1 MPWRKTG
8 TMNLEDLKDPKLQE
22 QLKAAKTPEEMLAL
36 AKQEGV
42 ELSDEQ
48 IEAISGGSI
57 WEDDYSCD
65 TYRYY

>member
-1 MPWRKTG
+1 MDISEKA
-8 TMNLEDLKDPKLQE
+8 LEGLDETTRAQVQSCESATDLV
-22 QLKAAKTPEEMLAL
+22 AL
-36 AKQEGV
+36 AAEKGV